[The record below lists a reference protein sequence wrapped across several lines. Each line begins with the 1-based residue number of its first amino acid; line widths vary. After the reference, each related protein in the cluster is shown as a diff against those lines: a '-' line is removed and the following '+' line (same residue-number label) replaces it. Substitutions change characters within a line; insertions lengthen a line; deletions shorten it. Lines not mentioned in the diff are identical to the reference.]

1 MQKTKLGKY
10 KIIKSEPLE
19 NRYGKPIPRE
29 SIKREIEESRR
40 LAELQDLR
48 STQQAALKFGKSYEE
63 MMSDKLFS
71 PVTRRLD
78 SMTRRLDN
86 LSPFE
91 TDEEGKPLTE
101 TVKDDEGKE
110 QKVLKI
116 KPTLKNYLNFIK
128 NINAHIE
135 AIKLDSD
142 ALKNIANQLNVIHE
156 KISKDIEDGKYT
168 RSPQLD
174 QLNDMR
180 EDLEDLKTHLSSS
193 TSTGPNLQE
202 SQELS
207 DSVNRLQ
214 GGLQRFLTVVRS
226 SKKGA
231 IKTPQQPQEE
241 IPQQESSQ
249 QPQEEILQQESS
261 QQPSSSSSS
270 DKDATE
276 NPSVEEEEEA
286 SEEEAEEEA
295 EEISAIKGVIQYI
308 DDLVK
313 EKELKDTEKISE
325 LAQKIKSSNLSE
337 NGLTK
342 ILDKLESI
350 DPTEYKYNHTLS
362 GPNSE
367 IIKYMKSRDVLSNAR
382 IAFYNHVIPAYES
395 GDSKKS
401 RDNLVN
407 HVSKDPK
414 LISLIRNDFNK
425 KDVKEFKTLLKE
437 FKATSLLTLESSSE
451 TERVKTVLEEIE
463 NK

>member
-48 STQQAALKFGKSYEE
+48 STQQAALKLGKSYEE

-101 TVKDDEGKE
+101 TVKDDKGKE
-110 QKVLKI
+110 QEVLKI

-142 ALKNIANQLNVIHE
+142 ALKNIANQLKVIHG
-156 KISKDIEDGKYT
+156 KISKDV
-168 RSPQLD
+168 RSGTHMKRAQFRQL
-174 QLNDMR
+174 R
-180 EDLEDLKTHLSSS
+180 EIRENLQDLKTHLSSA
-193 TSTGPNLQE
+193 TSSGPNLQE
-202 SQELS
+202 AQELS
-207 DSVNRLQ
+207 QSADGLLGDLARILTAPDTSSDSPLPQ
-214 GGLQRFLTVVRS
+214 P
-226 SKKGA
+226 
-231 IKTPQQPQEE
+231 PQQP
-241 IPQQESSQ
+241 S
-249 QPQEEILQQESS
+249 EEILQQESS
-261 QQPSSSSSS
+261 QQPSISSSS
-270 DKDATE
+270 DKDVIE
-276 NPSVEEEEEA
+276 SEISVEEEEEA
-286 SEEEAEEEA
+286 PEEEAEEET
-295 EEISAIKGVIQYI
+295 EEKTAFTDVVAHI
-308 DDLVK
+308 DQLVK
-313 EKELKDTEKISE
+313 EKKLSDTEKISE
-325 LAQKIKSSNLSE
+325 LVQKIKKSNLSE
-337 NGLTK
+337 NDLTK

-350 DPTEYKYNHTLS
+350 NPTEYKYNHTLS

-367 IIKYMKSRDVLSNAR
+367 IINYMKSRDVLSNAR

-395 GDSKKS
+395 KDSKKS
-401 RDNLVN
+401 QNNLLN
-407 HVSKDPK
+407 HVSKDVK
-414 LISLIRNDFNK
+414 LIDFIKKNFNK
-425 KDVKEFKTLLKE
+425 EDVKEFERLLE
-437 FKATSLLTLESSSE
+437 VFEATSLLTKESSSK
-451 TERVKTVLEEIE
+451 TERVKTVLDEI
-463 NK
+463 KYS